1 MPNVAY
7 LRMPQNAHS
16 LAVKTIHPKYLK
28 KHVARLGE
36 GEIDEAACNA
46 AWFQPQFTREQVKN
60 TLSRAPN
67 GSFVISQRPQDP
79 DWKFHLSLKSGR
91 QLSHFVVING
101 SFGFTF
107 KGVQLAF
114 PTLSDFIAYYS
125 RYESSLPVRLFTSPS
140 AAVQKP
146 QMPSQRRA
154 SQEKDMSRTSH
165 VSNTLPATVSVDQGT
180 DAVDLSP
187 RDDLLDGKDRS
198 HDEELYLVLQEGI
211 KRGWFGVEDLPYTL
225 GGPVP
230 RRTFQAPASPTLRQ
244 QQESQAF
251 MRAAVAAMASA
262 SHPKHAFTQS
272 NSHPKYNFAR
282 DMDASR
288 QSRHTGARET
298 TAPHPQD
305 QHQWQAPPPARDP
318 TSQATHQRIGA
329 SITPPAGNGTR
340 YLFYTVV
347 SSTGGCCAEKNALGA
362 VRLYSVLARHSIS
375 FYFIYCATSCQM
387 LISTVCLYCD
397 SEQSWR
403 RN

>member
-1 MPNVAY
+1 MSEYAIGLYLQSQTPKARFSSHMPNVCS
-7 LRMPQNAHS
+7 AHKLPRCVYIANGIIWPS
-16 LAVKTIHPKYLK
+16 CPTPS
-28 KHVARLGE
+28 
-36 GEIDEAACNA
+36 
-46 AWFQPQFTREQVKN
+46 EQ
-60 TLSRAPN
+60 
-67 GSFVISQRPQDP
+67 
-79 DWKFHLSLKSGR
+79 
-91 QLSHFVVING
+91 
-101 SFGFTF
+101 
-107 KGVQLAF
+107 
-114 PTLSDFIAYYS
+114 
-125 RYESSLPVRLFTSPS
+125 
-140 AAVQKP
+140 
-146 QMPSQRRA
+146 
-154 SQEKDMSRTSH
+154 
-165 VSNTLPATVSVDQGT
+165 
-180 DAVDLSP
+180 
-187 RDDLLDGKDRS
+187 
-198 HDEELYLVLQEGI
+198 GI